1 MGWILLGIPHPPYFS
16 EIGGLLTLITL
27 HRAKGP
33 QFLPWNSE
41 LGLKWVWRAQDLSFC
56 LYDVQIISTWRP
68 VEKYQTLQRECPQA
82 LLGPAHTW
90 RPGYACM
97 RKGHAIW
104 ALRPHTR
111 AHTHAQVVNAWS
123 LRLSVGRLNQLCSPS
138 SPVALRKALSL
149 SLSHTHVYTCS
160 HTSLP
165 PWACPAQ
172 GKPPGW
178 SQLGEVPS

>member
-1 MGWILLGIPHPPYFS
+1 MGWILLGIPHRPCFS
-16 EIGGLLTLITL
+16 EMGGLLTLTTL

-82 LLGPAHTW
+82 PLGPAHTW

-104 ALRPHTR
+104 AFQLSHTR
-111 AHTHAQVVNAWS
+111 AHTHAQVGNAWS
-123 LRLSVGRLNQLCSPS
+123 LRLSVRRWNQLRSPS

-149 SLSHTHVYTCS
+149 SLTHTRLHM
-160 HTSLP
+160 LP
-165 PWACPAQ
+165 HIPAT
-172 GKPPGW
+172 
-178 SQLGEVPS
+178 LGMSCTGEAPRLVPAW